1 MTKIRLTENNVAALE
16 LELCLENQILYFVV
30 VQTIFENFGFTLNNL
45 KIIFHEQFCKSI
57 IFNEFLTYSKFQF
70 WI

>member
-1 MTKIRLTENNVAALE
+1 MTQIRLTENNVAALE

-45 KIIFHEQFCKSI
+45 KIIFHEQF
-57 IFNEFLTYSKFQF
+57 
-70 WI
+70 